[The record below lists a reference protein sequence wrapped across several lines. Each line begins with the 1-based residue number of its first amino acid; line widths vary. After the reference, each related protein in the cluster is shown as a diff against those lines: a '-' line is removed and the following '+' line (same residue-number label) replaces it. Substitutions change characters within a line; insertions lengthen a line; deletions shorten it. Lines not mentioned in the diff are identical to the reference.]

1 MAFIMMKDIGRWWA
15 SATRSI
21 WARSSAGMRSETVES
36 LAMAYVLHGAILAS
50 LIADAR

>member
-36 LAMAYVLHGAILAS
+36 FVMAYVLHGAILVFAH
-50 LIADAR
+50 R